1 MSEKPFQVGL
11 IRIII
16 HTLAAHAH
24 VCDRYSKPYAGFAA
38 RSRDMSQLS
47 LEEEDDCHDTHPNI
61 NQAPQEGNRRGEED
75 VEQEIVNQDIGNK
88 ITIFFNA

>member
-1 MSEKPFQVGL
+1 M

-24 VCDRYSKPYAGFAA
+24 VCDRYSKPYSGFAA

-47 LEEEDDCHDTHPNI
+47 LEEEEGNDRQTT
-61 NQAPQEGNRRGEED
+61 AVETPQEETHQGEEEEGKQGED
-75 VEQEIVNQDIGNK
+75 NKENGN
-88 ITIFFNA
+88 